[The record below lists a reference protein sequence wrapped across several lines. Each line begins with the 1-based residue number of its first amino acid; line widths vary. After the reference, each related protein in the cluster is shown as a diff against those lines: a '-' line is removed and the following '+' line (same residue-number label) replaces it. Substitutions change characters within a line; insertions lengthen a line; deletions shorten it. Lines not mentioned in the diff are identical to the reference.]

1 MKTLFFIMVVA
12 GAAVYLV
19 ARPQMPENAV
29 SGFFWEDEMAQT
41 AQQVLDEVDA
51 QIAGFNL
58 QHEKAQQATLAKVH
72 QRLDTLQNQV
82 DALLQQQAAHD
93 KKDSSVM
100 PVKPEQ
106 TATFPDERK
115 ANTQVVDNPAPI
127 REAHLQAIA
136 ERMQALSFAPLV
148 EG

>member
-12 GAAVYLV
+12 GAVVYLV

-58 QHEKAQQATLAKVH
+58 QQEKAQQASLAKIY

-82 DALLQQQAAHD
+82 DTLLQQQTAND
-93 KKDSSVM
+93 KKDGPVM
-100 PVKPEQ
+100 PDQSAIPL
-106 TATFPDERK
+106 AERK
-115 ANTQVVDNPAPI
+115 ANTQVVDNPALV

-148 EG
+148 EE